1 MKKSIVFDAR
11 AVKEFEEFER
21 SVQLSFQSHITIL
34 SSEGRLEFPDA
45 RKISAEIFEIRIEWG
60 GAYRGLYAYAGK
72 DFIIILHFFNKK
84 SQKTPL
90 KNIAVA
96 RQRLKAYV

>member
-1 MKKSIVFDAR
+1 MKKSIIFDAR
-11 AVKEFEEFER
+11 AVKELEKFER
-21 SVQLSFQSHITIL
+21 DAQLAFQSYITIL

-45 RKISAEIFEIRIEWG
+45 RKITAEIFEIRVECK
-60 GAYRGLYAYAGK
+60 GAYRGLYAYVGK

-96 RQRLKAYV
+96 RQRFKTYE